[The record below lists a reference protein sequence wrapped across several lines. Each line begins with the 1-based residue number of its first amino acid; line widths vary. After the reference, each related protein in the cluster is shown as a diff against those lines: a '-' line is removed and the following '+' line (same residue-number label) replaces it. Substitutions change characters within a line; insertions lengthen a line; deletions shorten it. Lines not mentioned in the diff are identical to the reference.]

1 MTLTLSE
8 IYFLV
13 GNIDLLCNILDG
25 TNCTVMNQID
35 LIELILLL
43 NRMMGADIRLVTPGT
58 YARVGSV
65 ALTELLATALRKE
78 GKNPYIIPVGGSNS
92 LGCFGYLDAV
102 EEIINQGLEFDH
114 LVFACGSGGT
124 AAGLAIG
131 IHLSKQKA
139 KLHAVGVCDSP
150 SYFYNHINEVAK
162 ELGLSGLDAESIVSI
177 YPGQGIGYARST
189 TEELQFIKEIST
201 TTGIILDPVYS
212 GKALYHFVTAVQSQ
226 PDIFLKGQKILF
238 LHTGGQFG
246 LYDKSEQLLP
256 LFDAGLVSK
265 MDVTFPPR

>member
-1 MTLTLSE
+1 MDH
-8 IYFLV
+8 
-13 GNIDLLCNILDG
+13 IDF
-25 TNCTVMNQID
+25 
-35 LIELILLL
+35 ILLIYL
-43 NRMMGADIRLVTPGT
+43 FPLLDRMMGADIRLVTPGT

-65 ALTELLATALRKE
+65 ALTEQLATDLRKE
-78 GKNPYIIPVGGSNS
+78 GRNPYIIPVGGSCA

-102 EEIINQGLEFDH
+102 DEMINQGFEFDH

-131 IHLSKQKA
+131 IHLSKRKA

-162 ELGLSGLDAESIVSI
+162 ELGLSNLDAESIISI

-189 TEELQFIKEIST
+189 TEELEFIKKIST

-226 PDIFLKGQKILF
+226 PDVFLKGQKILF

-265 MDVTFPPR
+265 MDVTLPPR